1 MNIDAR
7 ASSTVF
13 ALENSFTCSLLVW
26 LLVCRQGQTPQRGDR
41 LLGLATADKE
51 ESAEL
56 HSGVILA
63 CTRRDANTESNQEGS
78 PDFLTAC
85 NLQPCMKFLGSGE
98 FMRKSLPIAI
108 ALLLITS
115 QSYSFA
121 EPPPPGL
128 EISDR
133 VVVEACILTSEK
145 PHLSTHVRGTMN
157 ATGRTVCKGI
167 SAGRNLQVS
176 VTLVRND
183 GGNTPPVTKSSRGSG
198 TVIVNI
204 AMPCIWHRGDAKVKY
219 TITTVHKMS
228 NGKSGKTTNKAD
240 LQC

>member
-1 MNIDAR
+1 
-7 ASSTVF
+7 VF
-13 ALENSFTCSLLVW
+13 ALGNSFTCSLLVW

-56 HSGVILA
+56 HSGAILA
-63 CTRRDANTESNQEGS
+63 CTRRDANTESSEEGL
-78 PDFLTAC
+78 PDFKNANYLELCLEFLT
-85 NLQPCMKFLGSGE
+85 SGVT
-98 FMRKSLPIAI
+98 MRKSLPLLVT
-108 ALLLITS
+108 LLLIIS
-115 QSYSFA
+115 QSHSSA
-121 EPPPPGL
+121 EPPLPGL

-133 VVVEACILTSEK
+133 VVIEACVLTSEK

-157 ATGRTVCKGI
+157 VTGRTVCKGI

-176 VTLVRND
+176 VTLIRSD
-183 GGNTPPVTKSSRGSG
+183 GGNTPPITKSSRGNG

-204 AMPCIWHRGDAKVKY
+204 AMPCIWRRGDAKVKY

-228 NGKSGKTTNKAD
+228 NGKSGKTSNKAD